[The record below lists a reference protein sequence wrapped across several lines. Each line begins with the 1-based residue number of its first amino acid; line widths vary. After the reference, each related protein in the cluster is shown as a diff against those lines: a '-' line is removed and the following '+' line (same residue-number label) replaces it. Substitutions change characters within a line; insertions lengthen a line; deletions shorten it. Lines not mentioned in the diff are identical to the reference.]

1 MDREPW
7 PAIRST
13 EPQNPAEAGDH
24 GPDNGRGHARSR
36 PRPKPRA
43 AIRPTYAGLAADP
56 RIPVWIGRAVA
67 AIVVGAAVSFWLSW
81 RLGVTFAA
89 LVAIA
94 DIIFRSRT
102 SPTIPAS
109 ARVTSAQRRSR
120 RRLARLRANGYIS
133 LNARAIPHT
142 KEVIDHLVVG
152 PAGVF
157 ALDSERWDR
166 RLPVRAIQGSQLY
179 HGPFSQR
186 DRLEHARWEAA
197 QASRLLGN
205 AVKRKIDVH
214 PTMVIY
220 GPKIPWS
227 VVSLYGVDVFSGNRL
242 RKYFRQ
248 QAKSRRAGQLD
259 AGQISL
265 IEEAAERV
273 LPPVTG

>member
-1 MDREPW
+1 M
-7 PAIRST
+7 
-13 EPQNPAEAGDH
+13 
-24 GPDNGRGHARSR
+24 
-36 PRPKPRA
+36 
-43 AIRPTYAGLAADP
+43 AADP
-56 RIPVWIGRAVA
+56 RVPVWIGRAVA
-67 AIVVGAAVSFWLSW
+67 AIVVGAAATFWLSW

-94 DIIFRSRT
+94 DVIFRSRT
-102 SPTIPAS
+102 SPIIPAS

-120 RRLARLRANGYIS
+120 RRLARLRANGYVT
-133 LNARAIPHT
+133 LNARAIPNT

-220 GPKIPWS
+220 GPKIPWN

-248 QAKSRRAGQLD
+248 QAKARRAVQLD

-265 IEEAAERV
+265 IQEAAERV
-273 LPPVTG
+273 LPPVAG

>member
-1 MDREPW
+1 M
-7 PAIRST
+7 
-13 EPQNPAEAGDH
+13 
-24 GPDNGRGHARSR
+24 
-36 PRPKPRA
+36 
-43 AIRPTYAGLAADP
+43 AADP
-56 RIPVWIGRAVA
+56 RMPVWIGRAVA
-67 AIVVGAAVSFWLSW
+67 AAIVGGAVSFWSW
-81 RLGVTFAA
+81 RLGITVAA

-102 SPTIPAS
+102 TPTIPAS

-120 RRLARLRANGYIS
+120 RRLARLRSNGYIT

-152 PAGVF
+152 PACIF

-197 QASRLLGN
+197 QASRLLSN
-205 AVKRKIDVH
+205 ALKRTIDVR
-214 PTMVIY
+214 PAMVIY
-220 GPKIPWS
+220 GPKIPWN
-227 VVSLYGVDVFSGNRL
+227 VVSLYSVDVFSGSTL
-242 RKYFRQ
+242 IKYFRR
-248 QAKSRRAGQLD
+248 QAKARRAAPLD
-259 AGQISL
+259 TGL
-265 IEEAAERV
+265 IGLIQEAAERV

>member
-1 MDREPW
+1 M
-7 PAIRST
+7 
-13 EPQNPAEAGDH
+13 
-24 GPDNGRGHARSR
+24 
-36 PRPKPRA
+36 
-43 AIRPTYAGLAADP
+43 AADP
-56 RIPVWIGRAVA
+56 RMPVWIGRAVVA
-67 AIVVGAAVSFWLSW
+67 AVAGGAASFWIGW
-81 RLGVTFAA
+81 RLGVTVAA

-102 SPTIPAS
+102 TPAIPAS
-109 ARVTSAQRRSR
+109 VRVTSAQRRSR
-120 RRLARLRANGYIS
+120 HRLARLRANGYVT

-166 RLPVRAIQGSQLY
+166 RLPVRAIQGRQLY
-179 HGPFSQR
+179 HGPFSQL

-205 AVKRKIDVH
+205 AVKRTIDVH

-220 GPKIPWS
+220 GPKIPWN
-227 VVSLYGVDVFSGNRL
+227 VISLHGVDVFSGSRL

-248 QAKSRRAGQLD
+248 QAKAHRAAPLD
-259 AGQISL
+259 AGLISL
-265 IEEAAERV
+265 IQEAAERV
-273 LPPVTG
+273 LPPVAG

>member
-1 MDREPW
+1 MALRTGF
-7 PAIRST
+7 ISIV
-13 EPQNPAEAGDH
+13 G
-24 GPDNGRGHARSR
+24 
-36 PRPKPRA
+36 
-43 AIRPTYAGLAADP
+43 RPTLVPRERPLRDSLEGLT
-56 RIPVWIGRAVA
+56 WISREEGSATRTASDQA
-67 AIVVGAAVSFWLSW
+67 LA
-81 RLGVTFAA
+81 RLP
-89 LVAIA
+89 I
-94 DIIFRSRT
+94 
-102 SPTIPAS
+102 IPAS

-120 RRLARLRANGYIS
+120 RRLARLRANGYVT
-133 LNARAIPHT
+133 LNARAIPNT

-220 GPKIPWS
+220 GPKIPWN

-248 QAKSRRAGQLD
+248 QAKARRAVRLD

-265 IEEAAERV
+265 IQEAAERV
-273 LPPVTG
+273 LPPVAG

>member
-1 MDREPW
+1 M
-7 PAIRST
+7 
-13 EPQNPAEAGDH
+13 
-24 GPDNGRGHARSR
+24 
-36 PRPKPRA
+36 
-43 AIRPTYAGLAADP
+43 AADP
-56 RIPVWIGRAVA
+56 RMPVWIGRAVVA
-67 AIVVGAAVSFWLSW
+67 AIVGGAVSFWVGW
-81 RLGVTFAA
+81 RLGVTVAA

-109 ARVTSAQRRSR
+109 ARMTSAQRRSR
-120 RRLARLRANGYIS
+120 RRLARLRANGYIT

-179 HGPFSQR
+179 HGPFSQQ

-205 AVKRKIDVH
+205 AVKRTIDVH

-220 GPKIPWS
+220 GPKIPWN
-227 VVSLYGVDVFSGNRL
+227 VISLYGVDVFSGSRL

-248 QAKSRRAGQLD
+248 QAKARRAAPLD
-259 AGQISL
+259 AGLISL
-265 IEEAAERV
+265 IQEAAERV

>member
-1 MDREPW
+1 M
-7 PAIRST
+7 
-13 EPQNPAEAGDH
+13 
-24 GPDNGRGHARSR
+24 
-36 PRPKPRA
+36 
-43 AIRPTYAGLAADP
+43 AADP
-56 RIPVWIGRAVA
+56 RMPVWIGRAVVA
-67 AIVVGAAVSFWLSW
+67 AVVGGAASFWIGW
-81 RLGVTFAA
+81 RLGVTVAA

-102 SPTIPAS
+102 TPIIPAS
-109 ARVTSAQRRSR
+109 ARVTSAQRRSG
-120 RRLARLRANGYIS
+120 RRLARLRANGYIT

-205 AVKRKIDVH
+205 AVKRTIDVR
-214 PTMVIY
+214 PAMVIY
-220 GPKIPWS
+220 GPKIPWN
-227 VVSLYGVDVFSGNRL
+227 VVSLYGVDVFSGSTL
-242 RKYFRQ
+242 IKYFRR
-248 QAKSRRAGQLD
+248 QAKTRRAAPLD
-259 AGQISL
+259 AGLISS
-265 IEEAAERV
+265 IQEAADRV
-273 LPPVTG
+273 LPPVAG